1 MVLGSE
7 VQTVLKSEAGLVLE
21 SEDWWEDLLALES
34 VKVLVM
40 ESERMLDDSTAHTL
54 LSLASGE
61 HLSHKVYHSKDKA
74 DRWHNHR
81 SLRYKRRHHHHRR
94 RACSH
99 NLGYWCMGSEKV

>member
-34 VKVLVM
+34 VKVLAM

-54 LSLASGE
+54 QCLALGVPVA
-61 HLSHKVYHSKDKA
+61 HNRACKL
-74 DRWHNHR
+74 DRCRNHR
-81 SLRYKRRHHHHRR
+81 SLRY
-94 RACSH
+94 
-99 NLGYWCMGSEKV
+99 N